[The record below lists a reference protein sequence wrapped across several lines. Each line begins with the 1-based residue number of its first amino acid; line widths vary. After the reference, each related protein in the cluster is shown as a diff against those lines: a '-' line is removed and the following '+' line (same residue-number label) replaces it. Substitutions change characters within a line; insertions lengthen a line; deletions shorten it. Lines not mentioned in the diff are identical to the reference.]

1 LLLHPGWF
9 AAAGAVAI
17 AFGVWQLLGG
27 RDPMAALPPVSS
39 APPVESE
46 AAPAPPA
53 IEPAPASFEPAPEPE
68 AASFAPEPAPA
79 SFAPEPAPVP
89 TDASATPDVSARP
102 PAIDALLASID
113 APDAEAA
120 AARALLASWTL
131 EPREPV
137 ADLTGLL
144 RELESN
150 GLRVRRLEGDLDR
163 LRALN
168 LPAVVRLV
176 GPDGVARPAVLR
188 HLDAGTASLIGL
200 GDATLVSLPE
210 DELAARLTG
219 DAWVAWR
226 DFVSLPPVLRDG
238 HAGTSVYWLQTT
250 LAELGFYRAR
260 PSGRFDDPTA
270 SAVRAFQQSR
280 GLEPDGQVGP
290 NTKIGLYDALGDY
303 RFPRLAAAGARG

>member
-1 LLLHPGWF
+1 
-9 AAAGAVAI
+9 
-17 AFGVWQLLGG
+17 
-27 RDPMAALPPVSS
+27 
-39 APPVESE
+39 
-46 AAPAPPA
+46 
-53 IEPAPASFEPAPEPE
+53 
-68 AASFAPEPAPA
+68 
-79 SFAPEPAPVP
+79 
-89 TDASATPDVSARP
+89 VSAAP
-102 PAIDALLASID
+102 PAIDALLASVA

-131 EPREPV
+131 EPDEPV
-137 ADLTGLL
+137 ADLTGLF
-144 RELESN
+144 RALESN
-150 GLRVRRLEGDLDR
+150 GLQVRRLEGDLDR

-176 GPDGVARPAVLR
+176 GPDGVPRPAVLR

-200 GDATLVSLPE
+200 GDTTFVSLPE

-219 DAWVAWR
+219 DAFVAWR

-250 LAELGFYRAR
+250 LAELGFYRTR
-260 PSGRFDDPTA
+260 PSGLFDDPTA
-270 SAVRAFQQSR
+270 SAVRAFQESR

-303 RFPRLAAAGARG
+303 RLPRLAAGVRG